1 MINKLRS
8 ISLGNWILIGMVLG
22 LIFGLIL
29 NFWVHNPFIKDVIL
43 MENVFYLSGNLFI
56 KLMKML
62 VVPLVFC
69 SIILSLASITDIRKL
84 ATIGARSIAFFMF
97 TTIISIVLSLIMATI
112 IRPGVGLNIP
122 ASESV
127 SNSTSMTLSN
137 LILNIFP
144 ENPLNALTNGEML
157 PIILFGV
164 LVGFILIKLKDETPT
179 AYKIFDEL
187 NNLMMKLIGI
197 IMKIAP
203 IGIFCMMART
213 FGSLGFESIL
223 PLAIFIG
230 CIILVTLMQIFMI
243 YPIIFVIFTKAN
255 PFKFYRKF
263 LPAMFFAFSSAS
275 SSAPIPLSI
284 EKLEQMGISHNIS
297 LFTIPLGSSLNKSGS
312 AVFFSVGFLFTAQAY
327 GIDFGATALLTAIII
342 ILMATISSPS
352 VPMASVFT
360 LSMILSMVG
369 LPIAIIDL
377 ITGIYNIIGMFN
389 ALSNITG
396 KGICTS
402 IVAHQYKSF
411 DMEMFNEKEKIRI
424 CSLLRSNLI
433 ILIK

>member
-1 MINKLRS
+1 MFNYLRK
-8 ISLGNWILIGMVLG
+8 ISLGNWILIAMILG
-22 LIFGLIL
+22 TLTGLFL
-29 NFWVHNPFIKDVIL
+29 NFYVENPFIKNSIL
-43 MENVFYLSGNLFI
+43 MNNVFYVGGELFI
-56 KLMKML
+56 RLMKML

-69 SIILSLASITDIRKL
+69 SIIMSLASISDIRKL
-84 ATIGARSIAFFMF
+84 GTIGAKSIVFFML
-97 TTIISIVLSLIMATI
+97 TNIISIVIALIIGTI
-112 IRPGVGLNIP
+112 IRPGAGLNIP
-122 ASESV
+122 ASEPMT
-127 SNSTSMTLSN
+127 NSISMTLTDI
-137 LILNIFP
+137 ILNIFP

-164 LVGFILIKLKDETPT
+164 IIGFILIKLKDETPT
-179 AYKIFDEL
+179 VYKVFDEL
-187 NNLMMKLIGI
+187 NSLMMKLIGI

-213 FGSLGFESIL
+213 FGSLGFERIL
-223 PLAIFIG
+223 PLAVFIG
-230 CIILVTLMQIFMI
+230 CIILVTLIQIFVI
-243 YPIIFVIFTKAN
+243 YPIIFVIFTRAN

-284 EKLEQMGISHNIS
+284 EKLEHMGVSHNIS

-360 LSMILSMVG
+360 LSMILSLVG
-369 LPIAIIDL
+369 LPLAVIDL
-377 ITGIYNIIGMFN
+377 VTGIYSIIGMFN
-389 ALSNITG
+389 ALSNLTCNG
-396 KGICTS
+396 VCTS
-402 IVAHQYKSF
+402 AVAYQYNSF
-411 DMEMFNEKEKIRI
+411 DMDKFNEK
-424 CSLLRSNLI
+424 
-433 ILIK
+433 

>member
-1 MINKLRS
+1 MNLRKL
-8 ISLGNWILIGMVLG
+8 SLGNWILISMFLG
-22 LIFGLIL
+22 ILTGLFL
-29 NFWVHNPFIKDVIL
+29 NVYVDNHFIKDFIL
-43 MENVFYLSGNLFI
+43 MNNVFYLGGDLFI

-69 SIILSLASITDIRKL
+69 SIIMSLASITDIRKL

-164 LVGFILIKLKDETPT
+164 LIGFILIKLKDETPT
-179 AYKIFDEL
+179 VYKVFDEL
-187 NNLMMKLIGI
+187 NNIMMKLIGI

-223 PLAIFIG
+223 PLAIFIE

-369 LPIAIIDL
+369 LPIAVIDL
-377 ITGIYNIIGMFN
+377 ITGIYSIIGMFN
-389 ALSNITG
+389 ALSNITCNG
-396 KGICTS
+396 VCTS
-402 IVAHQYKSF
+402 AVAYNYNSF
-411 DMEMFNEKEKIRI
+411 DKDIFNDKK
-424 CSLLRSNLI
+424 
-433 ILIK
+433 KDDG